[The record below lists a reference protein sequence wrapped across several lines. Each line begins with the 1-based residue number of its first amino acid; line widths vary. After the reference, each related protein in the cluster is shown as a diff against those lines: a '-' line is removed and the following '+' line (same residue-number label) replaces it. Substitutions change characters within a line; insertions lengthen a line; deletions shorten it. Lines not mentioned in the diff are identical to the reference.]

1 LIATTH
7 CRDAPASAQFTEYET
22 MPSVTDTLI
31 KGASHSAAPVLSSDD
46 TTARSQN
53 VRSIHLSHRR
63 ALLDYARTLDC
74 VAEQA

>member
-1 LIATTH
+1 MMEH
-7 CRDAPASAQFTEYET
+7 ET

-31 KGASHSAAPVLSSDD
+31 KPSSHPGAPALSSDD

-74 VAEQA
+74 SAESA

>member
-1 LIATTH
+1 
-7 CRDAPASAQFTEYET
+7 
-22 MPSVTDTLI
+22 MPSVTETLI
-31 KGASHSAAPVLSSDD
+31 NTSSHSGANGLSSDD

-74 VAEQA
+74 AAETA